1 MAVIY
6 LSHPIHG
13 AKVAISDME
22 AENDIKNGWGEFDP
36 GSAAE
41 PEEELAV
48 SADLEPVLAAPV
60 NQMPRR
66 RGRPPRK
73 ATE

>member
-22 AENDIKNGWGEFDP
+22 ADNDEANGWERFDP
-36 GSAAE
+36 T
-41 PEEELAV
+41 
-48 SADLEPVLAAPV
+48 APV
-60 NQMPRR
+60 VKAVAEVQEKAPAPVVNELPRR
-66 RGRPPRK
+66 RGRPARSV
-73 ATE
+73 E